1 MKNLL
6 IVCVA
11 VTAVLF
17 GANCGN
23 SDRTPEKLC
32 EKFVG
37 CGTIDDQ
44 DTCLQGLGSLVLSDA
59 CIDEMLAT
67 SCEEHNSGSA
77 SYFDTCFDS
86 CAANERHCTGD
97 QLFICNNGIEYVYD
111 CVRVCRYQTGGSYSG
126 ECGAVSANGQISDIG
141 AVCWCLVQ

>member
-37 CGTIDDQ
+37 CGAIADQ
-44 DTCLQGLGSLVLSDA
+44 DTCLAGVGSLALSDA

-77 SYFDTCFDS
+77 SYFDTCFDD
-86 CAANERHCTGD
+86 CAANGRHCDGD
-97 QLFICNNGIEYVYD
+97 ELVICNNGTEFVYD
-111 CVRVCRYQTGGSYSG
+111 CVRVCRYQTSGSYSG
-126 ECGAVSANGQISDIG
+126 ECSAINSNGQISEIG
-141 AVCWCLVQ
+141 AVCWCQVQ